1 MSQAIKKLQPVMVIA
16 KESLLLDPSKNDVAQ
31 CTDSV

>member
-1 MSQAIKKLQPVMVIA
+1 MPQAIKKLQPVIAIA
-16 KESLLLDPSKNDVAQ
+16 KESLLLDPSKNDVVQ